1 VTIQYIANLV
11 FNIVNIDFSLLNTRK
26 SIFIALSVGIS
37 IVLISLAF
45 YYPFFQN
52 THAQPSINDDTLS
65 VEPVVEGLSSPT
77 SMIFLG
83 DNDILVLEKDGQVRH
98 VADGVLQEQPV
109 LQIQVNAENERGL
122 LGIATSN
129 SSSNSDGPNT
139 SNIFLYYTEGDP
151 LRNRIYKYQWNG
163 ETLTDPTLI
172 LDLPAEPGPNHDGGK
187 IVIGPDGYLYAVIG
201 DLNHDGQ
208 LQNFPNGLPPDE
220 TGSIFRINPED
231 GSAASDNPFTGSEVD
246 VLSKYYAYGIR
257 NSFGLDFDPLT
268 GNLWDTENGPGSFDE
283 INLVRPGFN
292 SGWQTV
298 MGPISLSGDTEDDL
312 VNFPGSQYAE
322 PKFSWAESVAPTDIE
337 FFSSSNLGARYA
349 NNIFVG
355 DITTGNLYFF
365 ELNENRDEISP
376 DTTQQQSGLSDF
388 VVDNEDELSSI
399 TFGSGFGGITDIETG
414 PDGSLYIL
422 SFYEGIIYK
431 ISSTTAQ

>member
-1 VTIQYIANLV
+1 MVKKIN
-11 FNIVNIDFSLLNTRK
+11 FRLLNTTK
-26 SIFIALSVGIS
+26 SIFIALSLGI
-37 IVLISLAF
+37 IIFLNSLAL
-45 YYPFFQN
+45 YDPYFQ
-52 THAQPSINDDTLS
+52 TAHAQPSINDDSLSSLS
-65 VEPVVEGLSSPT
+65 VEPIVEGFSSPT
-77 SMIFLG
+77 SMIFID

-98 VADGVLQEQPV
+98 VADGVLQERPV
-109 LQIQVNAENERGL
+109 LQIPVNTENERGL

-129 SSSNSDGPNT
+129 GSNSASPNT

-151 LRNRIYKYQWNG
+151 LRNRVYKYDWNG
-163 ETLTDPTLI
+163 ETLTNPILI
-172 LDLPAEPGPNHDGGK
+172 LDLPADPGPNHDGGK

-208 LQNFPNGLPPDE
+208 LQNFPNGPPPDD

-231 GSAASDNPFTGSEVD
+231 GSAAPDNPFTGSGGD

-268 GNLWDTENGPGSFDE
+268 GNLWDTENGPASFDE

-298 MGPISLSGDTEDDL
+298 MGPVSLSGDTEDDL
-312 VNFPGSQYAE
+312 VNFPGSQYAD
-322 PKFSWAESVAPTDIE
+322 PKFSWADSVAPTDIE
-337 FFSSSNLGARYA
+337 FFSSSNLGARYT

-355 DITTGNLYFF
+355 DKNNGNLYFF
-365 ELNENRDEISP
+365 EVNENRDGIDF
-376 DTTQQQSGLSDF
+376 DTTRQQSGLSDF
-388 VVDNEDELSSI
+388 VVDNADELSAI

-422 SFYEGIIYK
+422 SYDEGIIYK
-431 ISSTTAQ
+431 ISSAPPQ

>member
-1 VTIQYIANLV
+1 MVKKIN
-11 FNIVNIDFSLLNTRK
+11 FGLLDTRK
-26 SIFIALSVGIS
+26 FMFIALSVGIF
-37 IVLISLAF
+37 IVLVSVAL
-45 YYPFFQN
+45 YDPFFKT

-77 SMIFLG
+77 SMIFLD

-109 LQIQVNAENERGL
+109 LQIPVNTENERGL
-122 LGIATSN
+122 LGIAISN
-129 SSSNSDGPNT
+129 SSNSASPNT
-139 SNIFLYYTEGDP
+139 FDIFLYYTEGDP

-163 ETLTDPTLI
+163 ETLINPALI
-172 LDLPAEPGPNHDGGK
+172 LDLPADPGPNHNGGK
-187 IVIGPDGYLYAVIG
+187 IVIGPDDYLYAIIG

-208 LQNFPNGLPPDE
+208 LQNFPDGPPPDD

-231 GSAASDNPFTGSEVD
+231 GSGAPDNPFTSSEGD
-246 VLSKYYAYGIR
+246 VLSKYYAYGVR
-257 NSFGLDFDPLT
+257 NSFGLGFDPLT
-268 GNLWDTENGPGSFDE
+268 GNLWDTENGPAIFDE

-298 MGPISLSGDTEDDL
+298 IGPISLSGDTEDDL
-312 VNFPGSQYAE
+312 VNLPGSQYAD
-322 PKFSWAESVAPTDIE
+322 PVFSWSESRGVTDIE
-337 FFSSSNLGARYA
+337 FFSSSNLGTKYA

-365 ELNENRDEISP
+365 EVNENRDGISL

-388 VVDNEDELSSI
+388 VVNSEDELSAI
-399 TFGSGFGGITDIETG
+399 IFGSGFGGITDIETG

-422 SFYEGIIYK
+422 SYDEGIIYK
-431 ISSTTAQ
+431 ISSTTTQ